1 MAQYDDAGSI
11 INSAAVECGL
21 NTAGDPFSSTDPTMA
36 QLRTLLTNAGR
47 ELFAMHQWQQFVK
60 TTTISTGP
68 VPVSNGQYA
77 LPADFGYMINQT
89 GWTPT
94 AAGLGLPFGGPL
106 SEQIWAALVNTN
118 LASSTIYVSFKIA
131 DRVIQFLPAPAPAN
145 TSLTYSYMSR
155 DWVLVS
161 GGPTTADF
169 VATASD
175 LVLFE
180 PILIT
185 KLLALRYKQA
195 KGLDPTST
203 AEQFAAQFMAWTGVN
218 TPAPVL
224 NVARYEGFPYLNVW
238 TNVPQSGYGF

>member
-1 MAQYDDAGSI
+1 MAQYDTAASI

-21 NTAGDPFSSTDPTMA
+21 STATDPFSSNSQEMV

-47 ELFAMHQWQQFVK
+47 ELFGMYQWQQFVK

-68 VPVSNGQYA
+68 VPDPTGRYP
-77 LPADFGYMINQT
+77 LPTDFGYFINQT

-94 AAGLGLPFGGPL
+94 GAGLGLPFAGPL
-106 SEQIWAALVNTN
+106 TEQIWAALVNTN

-145 TSLTYSYMSR
+145 TDLTYSYMSR

-161 GGPTTADF
+161 GGPTTADN
-169 VATASD
+169 VANATD

-180 PILIT
+180 PIMIV

-195 KGLDPTST
+195 KGLDPTAT
-203 AEQFAAQFMAWTGVN
+203 DEQFRQQFAAWMGSN
-218 TPAPVL
+218 GPAPIL
-224 NVARYEGFPYLNVW
+224 NMTRWTGFPYLNMW